1 MQPGDLIKL
10 HESTRRNGKLA
21 GKLGLVVR
29 LDAHNNPVVNVGGMV
44 KAFHITQIEKVINAS
59 R

>member
-1 MQPGDLIKL
+1 VKVGDLIKL

-29 LDAHNNPVVNVGGMV
+29 LDAHNNPVVNVGWMV
-44 KAFHITQIEKVINAS
+44 KAFHITQIEKVLSAG